1 MTSTNSS
8 PKTPLI
14 QWISNNWI
22 YLLFVFSVVFFI
34 YSRVNRKNDRSE
46 WVQLTYTTYH
56 TPLGWGYDVLVND
69 SLFIHQ
75 QQMPAVEGTRGFST
89 QQEAEK
95 VAELVIARMKNKELP
110 TILLRDLD
118 SLGITR

>member
-1 MTSTNSS
+1 MTSTNSN
-8 PKTPLI
+8 PKKPLI
-14 QWISNNWI
+14 QWINQNWI
-22 YLLFVFSVVFFI
+22 YLLFAFSVLLFVYTRYI
-34 YSRVNRKNDRSE
+34 RKPNRSD

-75 QQMPAVEGTRGFST
+75 QQMPAVEGNRGFSS
-89 QQEAEK
+89 QKEAEK
-95 VAELVIARMKNKELP
+95 VAELVIARMKRKELP

-118 SLGITR
+118 SLGISR

>member
-1 MTSTNSS
+1 MTSTNSN
-8 PKTPLI
+8 PKKPLI
-14 QWISNNWI
+14 QWINQNWI
-22 YLLFVFSVVFFI
+22 YLLFAFSVLLFV
-34 YSRVNRKNDRSE
+34 YTRYNRKPNRSD

-75 QQMPAVEGTRGFST
+75 QQMPAVEGNRGFSSKK
-89 QQEAEK
+89 EAEK
-95 VAELVIARMKNKELP
+95 VAELVIARMKRKELP

-118 SLGITR
+118 SLGISR

>member
-1 MTSTNSS
+1 MTSTNSN
-8 PKTPLI
+8 PKKPLI
-14 QWISNNWI
+14 QWINQNWI
-22 YLLFVFSVVFFI
+22 YLLFAFSVLLFVYTRFI
-34 YSRVNRKNDRSE
+34 RKPNRSD

-75 QQMPAVEGTRGFST
+75 QQMPAVEGNRGFSS
-89 QQEAEK
+89 QKEAEK
-95 VAELVIARMKNKELP
+95 VAELVIARMKRKELP

-118 SLGITR
+118 SLGISH

>member
-1 MTSTNSS
+1 MTSTNSN
-8 PKTPLI
+8 PKKPLI
-14 QWISNNWI
+14 QWINQNWI
-22 YLLFVFSVVFFI
+22 YLLFAFSVLLFVYTRYI
-34 YSRVNRKNDRSE
+34 RKPNRSD

-75 QQMPAVEGTRGFST
+75 QQMPAVEGNRGFSS
-89 QQEAEK
+89 QKEAEK
-95 VAELVIARMKNKELP
+95 VAELVIARMKRKELP

-118 SLGITR
+118 SLGISH

>member
-1 MTSTNSS
+1 MTSTNSN
-8 PKTPLI
+8 PKKPLI
-14 QWISNNWI
+14 QWINNNWI
-22 YLLFVFSVVFFI
+22 YLLFAFSLVLFI
-34 YSRVNRKNDRSE
+34 YTRVTRKSDRSE

-56 TPLGWGYDVLVND
+56 TPLGWGYDILVND

-75 QQMPAVEGTRGFST
+75 QIMPAVEGNRGFST

-95 VAELVIARMKNKELP
+95 VAELVIARMKRKELP

>member
-1 MTSTNSS
+1 MTSTNSN
-8 PKTPLI
+8 PKKPLI
-14 QWISNNWI
+14 QWINQNWI
-22 YLLFVFSVVFFI
+22 YLLFAFSVLLFV
-34 YSRVNRKNDRSE
+34 YTRYNRKPNRSD

-75 QQMPAVEGTRGFST
+75 QQMPAVEGTRGFSS
-89 QQEAEK
+89 QKEAEK
-95 VAELVIARMKNKELP
+95 VAELVIARMKRKELP

-118 SLGITR
+118 SLGISR